1 MGGAW
6 AQAKPSS
13 GDGSVGNPY
22 KISSAAELAWF
33 RNQVN
38 SGNNS
43 ISAELTENIDLA
55 EFCHAKDGTK
65 YTEELSWTPI
75 GNSNYQYLGTF
86 DGKGK
91 TISNLYINAT
101 SDNTGFFYY
110 ANYGSI
116 KNIIFDNAKVKNTA
130 LRSGILVGDAGS
142 CAIENIKTLANCSVD
157 GNMSTGGIAGYASG
171 DISNCENRAAV
182 KGTRSLGGVVGSY
195 VGAGSITSC
204 ANYGTVTGS
213 ESIVGGMVGSFDFG
227 TIQNSANYGDITG
240 ADMVGNLIGTARKC
254 NLNNV
259 LGTGYVTATSDTDC
273 AGLLVGEI
281 SKGYSI
287 TASGIL
293 AYNSSAKLT
302 INGTEQTDDAVK
314 AIGYGSMTSVEKIM
328 AFSAEQLKSGLVA
341 FLLHENASESAK
353 WGQKLNTDN
362 YPLLGSTNK
371 VYSDSPVKMKCS
383 GELEDT
389 GTFTNTKPAQEGTF
403 SINHGDSPIHHK
415 SEAATCTVDG
425 KMEYWECN
433 LCHKPFSDE
442 LMTQEVSNLVVSAT
456 GHEYDENDKCTKC
469 QQEIPFLT
477 NGDNNIT
484 IGKVFGEKKEIS
496 GYNLYKY
503 TAPEDG
509 TLAVTANSNGKDT
522 YGTLWES
529 RTAASYLT
537 CSDGGNGSDF
547 KITNDVTKGST
558 YYIGARQYYGD
569 AIEGE
574 VKLNVKLTVWK
585 LPAGMTG
592 KGTDAEPFV
601 LKTAEH
607 LAWFR
612 DYVNDDHLSACAKIA
627 DNVEVIDLKDFCHAA
642 DASQNLNK
650 LSWEPIGNSNKQYRG
665 TFDGNNK
672 TITNLYINESQDNMG
687 FFGSTDQ
694 STIKNLTFVNANVV
708 NTSFSTGILV
718 GNAGYGSTLQNI
730 KISNTCQIKGG
741 NCTGGIA
748 GNLDGNAYNCVNC
761 ATVQGIGIVGGLFG
775 NYVRTDNS
783 ITACANY
790 GNVTASDGTAGGL
803 VGSFQSGTIQ
813 DCANYGDVKGAIQVA
828 GMAGDVEEGK
838 IQNVFNYGNVS
849 ATMSTQDIGMAFG
862 NSYKGA
868 TTEGMVAY
876 YSGAKLIAN
885 GQEQTAKA
893 FGTGDLSED
902 NATGFTEAQLKSGV
916 VAYLLQQN
924 ASSKAKWGQNLAN
937 DGDIYPVIGS
947 EHQVYATEDLLV
959 NCKTY
964 EVVRGSF
971 TNNPTS
977 SAINYQ
983 HGQTINHH
991 VATNATCTEAATK
1004 EYWQCQDCLRTYS
1017 DSQLTE
1023 ELTDVTIAEKPAL
1036 GHKNDEDGYCNQ
1048 CQHYVAVKPSQE
1060 SGVYL
1065 ISKPC
1070 HLAWFRDYVNGTI
1083 VDDGEAAGTTHPS
1096 ASAKLTAD
1104 IDLKNYCHAAEDGKE
1119 LLSWL
1124 PIGNDNNRWKGNM
1137 DGQGHTIS
1145 NLYIKT
1151 AQNHVGLF
1159 GYTDGATIQDL
1170 IFGNAKVENVSTT
1183 NEKTYKTGIL
1193 AGYACA
1199 STNSPA
1205 HIKGIKTT
1213 NNCTVIGQE
1222 DTGGIVGIAKINL
1235 ENCENRS
1242 SVKGTGSVG
1251 GIAGDSFERN
1261 IKRCTNYGTV
1271 ENGRNQYIG
1280 GIIGYAYGT
1289 CIEDCA
1295 NYGKIT
1301 STGWH
1306 AGGIAGSTL
1315 KNSSIQNVFSYGD
1328 VTNTNGSSGIIIGY
1342 VGGTLTAKGIVAY
1355 NKEALLNNSS
1365 ENIKIVG
1372 TGSLTFEDGK
1382 EEANVVK
1389 AFTKQQIK
1397 SGEVALAL
1405 NDNKTSGDLA
1415 WYQKLGENGDAYP
1428 VLKSTGD
1435 NTVYLLPLHPG
1446 IKLGYLVNGC

>member
-6 AQAKPSS
+6 AQTQPSK
-13 GDGSVGNPY
+13 GDGKVGNPY
-22 KISSAAELAWF
+22 IITKAEELAWF
-33 RNQVN
+33 RDQVN
-38 SGNNS
+38 
-43 ISAELTENIDLA
+43 
-55 EFCHAKDGTK
+55 
-65 YTEELSWTPI
+65 
-75 GNSNYQYLGTF
+75 
-86 DGKGK
+86 
-91 TISNLYINAT
+91 
-101 SDNTGFFYY
+101 
-110 ANYGSI
+110 
-116 KNIIFDNAKVKNTA
+116 
-130 LRSGILVGDAGS
+130 
-142 CAIENIKTLANCSVD
+142 
-157 GNMSTGGIAGYASG
+157 
-171 DISNCENRAAV
+171 
-182 KGTRSLGGVVGSY
+182 
-195 VGAGSITSC
+195 
-204 ANYGTVTGS
+204 
-213 ESIVGGMVGSFDFG
+213 
-227 TIQNSANYGDITG
+227 
-240 ADMVGNLIGTARKC
+240 
-254 NLNNV
+254 
-259 LGTGYVTATSDTDC
+259 
-273 AGLLVGEI
+273 
-281 SKGYSI
+281 
-287 TASGIL
+287 
-293 AYNSSAKLT
+293 
-302 INGTEQTDDAVK
+302 
-314 AIGYGSMTSVEKIM
+314 
-328 AFSAEQLKSGLVA
+328 
-341 FLLHENASESAK
+341 
-353 WGQKLNTDN
+353 
-362 YPLLGSTNK
+362 
-371 VYSDSPVKMKCS
+371 
-383 GELEDT
+383 
-389 GTFTNTKPAQEGTF
+389 
-403 SINHGDSPIHHK
+403 
-415 SEAATCTVDG
+415 
-425 KMEYWECN
+425 
-433 LCHKPFSDE
+433 
-442 LMTQEVSNLVVSAT
+442 
-456 GHEYDENDKCTKC
+456 
-469 QQEIPFLT
+469 
-477 NGDNNIT
+477 
-484 IGKVFGEKKEIS
+484 
-496 GYNLYKY
+496 
-503 TAPEDG
+503 
-509 TLAVTANSNGKDT
+509 
-522 YGTLWES
+522 
-529 RTAASYLT
+529 
-537 CSDGGNGSDF
+537 GGNK
-547 KITNDVTKGST
+547 KI
-558 YYIGARQYYGD
+558 
-569 AIEGE
+569 
-574 VKLNVKLTVWK
+574 
-585 LPAGMTG
+585 
-592 KGTDAEPFV
+592 
-601 LKTAEH
+601 
-607 LAWFR
+607 
-612 DYVNDDHLSACAKIA
+612 CAKIA
-627 DNVEVIDLKDFCHAA
+627 DNVEVIDLKNFCHAA
-642 DASQNLNK
+642 DASKKIDEQ
-650 LSWEPIGNSNKQYRG
+650 SWVPIGNSNKPYQG
-665 TFDGNNK
+665 TFDGNGK
-672 TITNLYINESQDNMG
+672 TITNLYINAEQKYMG
-687 FFGSTDQ
+687 LFGYTYEG
-694 STIKNLTFVNANVV
+694 TIKNLTFEYANVT
-708 NTSFSTGILV
+708 NTNSYAGVLV
-718 GNAGYGSTLQNI
+718 GNALWRSTLQNI

-741 NCTGGIA
+741 NYTGGIA
-748 GNLDGNAYNCVNC
+748 GSLDGNASNCVNY
-761 ATVQGIGIVGGLFG
+761 ATVQGKEDVGGLFG
-775 NYVRTDNS
+775 YYSRTGNS
-783 ITACANY
+783 MTACANY
-790 GNVTASDGTAGGL
+790 GNVTATSNTVGGL
-803 VGSFQSGTIQ
+803 VGYYSSGTIQ
-813 DCANYGDVKGAIQVA
+813 DCANYGNIEGTNNVG
-828 GMAGDVEEGK
+828 GMAGYVSKGK
-838 IQNVFNYGNVS
+838 MQNVFCYGNVS
-849 ATMSTQDIGMAFG
+849 ATNNTKRGGMVCG
-862 NSYKGA
+862 YSSKGV
-868 TTEGMVAY
+868 TEGMVAY
-876 YSGAKLIAN
+876 YSGAKLTVN
-885 GQEQTAKA
+885 SQEQTVKA
-893 FGTGDLSED
+893 FGSDNLSED
-902 NATGFTEAQLKSGV
+902 NATGFTETQLKSGV

-924 ASSKAKWGQNLAN
+924 ASSEAKWGQNLAN
-937 DGDIYPVIGS
+937 DGDSYPVIGS
-947 EHQVYATEDLLV
+947 EHTVYSDNSLV
-959 NCKTY
+959 NCMTY
-964 EVVRGSF
+964 EIISGSF
-971 TNNPTS
+971 TNNTTS
-977 SAINYQ
+977 SAIKYQ

-1342 VGGTLTAKGIVAY
+1342 VGGTLTAKGIVTY

-1372 TGSLTFEDGK
+1372 TGSLAFEDGK

-1435 NTVYLLPLHPG
+1435 NTVYHGKECDKITDVYTNDNSIFGEDGAVPHVFEMAGHPDANGLYGDVCINCNANNENIKYIQHFCGILGNNLKLIYADGKYTAEAVTLTDGEAYNSPVDIEVADFKYIRTFDAYKWQSLYVPFRMSLEQLTSNGLNVATPVDIEVVDETITRLNVQKLKSGSSKANYPSLIMCESDGEKTIELADVTLSASKEKFIDCMSMTRKYVFNGVYQANKNLASNSEDAINYIIKDGGLVLRNDDDVPAPQSWYMNVKIRQNPFGGADEPLSSDAKAMPIYVIGEGYATG
-1446 IKLGYLVNGC
+1446 IENVNAAKEHTLQGIYDLQGRKLSQEPESGIYIKDGKKYVK